1 MGTYRNPNIFSAD
14 FWIAKTPHSLKNQ
27 LETYA
32 YQALPEF
39 FSINMTPHDAVLDI
53 RVAYYSLLQ
62 AFINDPSYRT
72 VRDWR
77 RLWDQ
82 HMAPILQQH
91 LADEP
96 ETQNELEQN
105 FESCIHSAYI
115 IDALVSVG
123 NTSFFAQK
131 QGSFQDGFEGEFTH
145 PEFGRVTWLVSYE
158 YDANQFLAG
167 GMAQKHVCGYRPG
180 YGFSIHCDAHRV
192 PLDELFWWENWVD
205 FYQYF
210 RAKNFWLTD
219 SGSPLLINRIEHM
232 FDYH

>member
-1 MGTYRNPNIFSAD
+1 MGAYRNPDIFSRD
-14 FWIAKTPHSLKNQ
+14 FWRPITPHSLKNQ

-32 YQALPEF
+32 YQVLPEF
-39 FSINMTPHDAVLDI
+39 FTINMTPHDAVLDI

-62 AFINDPSYRT
+62 AFINNPSYRT
-72 VRDWR
+72 VPDWR

-91 LADEP
+91 LAAEP

-115 IDALVSVG
+115 IDALAGVE

-145 PEFGRVTWLVSYE
+145 PEFGRVRWWVE
-158 YDANQFLAG
+158 YKHDINQFLAG
-167 GMAQKHVCGYRPG
+167 AMAQKRIDWYRPG
-180 YGFSIHCDAHRV
+180 FGFDIHHTAHTV
-192 PLDELFWWENWVD
+192 PLDQLFWWENWVD

-210 RAKNFWLTD
+210 RAQNYWLD
-219 SGSPLLINRIEHM
+219 DISSHLLIDSIENM
-232 FDYH
+232 FEYH

>member
-1 MGTYRNPNIFSAD
+1 MGTYRHPDTFSRD
-14 FWIAKTPHSLKNQ
+14 FWRPITPHSLKNQ

-32 YQALPEF
+32 YQVLPKF
-39 FSINMTPHDAVLDI
+39 FTINMTPHDAILDI

-62 AFINDPSYRT
+62 AFINDPIYRT
-72 VRDWR
+72 PRDWR

-91 LADEP
+91 LADKP

-115 IDALVSVG
+115 IDALAGVE

-131 QGSFQDGFEGEFTH
+131 QGSFQDGFEGEFIH
-145 PEFGRVTWLVSYE
+145 PEFGCVRWWVE
-158 YDANQFLAG
+158 HDHDAGQFLAG
-167 GMAQKHVCGYRPG
+167 AIAQKRIDWYRPVF
-180 YGFSIHCDAHRV
+180 GFDIHHTAHWV
-192 PLDELFWWENWVD
+192 PLDQLFWWENWVD

-210 RAKNFWLTD
+210 RAQNYWLD
-219 SGSPLLINRIEHM
+219 DMSSPLLIDGIENM
-232 FDYH
+232 FEYH

>member
-1 MGTYRNPNIFSAD
+1 MGAYRNPDIFSRD
-14 FWIAKTPHSLKNQ
+14 FWRPITPHSLKNQ

-32 YQALPEF
+32 YQVLPEF
-39 FSINMTPHDAVLDI
+39 FTINMTPHDAVLDI

-62 AFINDPSYRT
+62 AFINNPSYRT

-115 IDALVSVG
+115 IDALAGVE

-145 PEFGRVTWLVSYE
+145 PEFGRVRWWVE
-158 YDANQFLAG
+158 YKHDINQFLAG
-167 GMAQKHVCGYRPG
+167 AMAQKRIDWYRPG
-180 YGFSIHCDAHRV
+180 FGFDIHHTAHWV
-192 PLDELFWWENWVD
+192 PLDQLFWWENWVD

-210 RAKNFWLTD
+210 RAQNYWLD
-219 SGSPLLINRIEHM
+219 DISSHLLIDSIENM
-232 FDYH
+232 FEYH